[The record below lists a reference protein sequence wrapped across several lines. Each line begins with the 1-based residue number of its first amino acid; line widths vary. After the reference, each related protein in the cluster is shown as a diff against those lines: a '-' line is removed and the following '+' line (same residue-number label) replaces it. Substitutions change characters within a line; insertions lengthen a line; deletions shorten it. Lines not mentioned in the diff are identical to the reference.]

1 MVGRTPGAPGLV
13 LILLGLAAPARAG
26 DVVSPGPDAVAVTIY
41 RDGPARTADLVR
53 RARVDAQGLALVVE
67 TRAIDLPAGR
77 SRLVFQ
83 GVAEGILPQSV
94 ALDGLGARLV
104 ERDFDRDLLSPATLL
119 AHAVG
124 TRVTVART
132 EEKTGRELRAP
143 AILVSGPDGVMLDF
157 SGRVEALHCGGERE
171 RILFDHAPPGL
182 NDRPTLSVL
191 VDAPRARH
199 VRARLSYLATGL
211 DWSADYVARIARDG
225 HTLDLTGWIT
235 LVNRGATGFGD
246 APTQVVAGHL
256 ARIPVDRQEPAVPSV
271 QAHCWPGQTTH
282 AGWLDRNPPP
292 VQPRPPAVIPLAMPP
307 PPPVMAR
314 AAMPLLARARVIESN
329 LGDYKLYALAEPT
342 TVAAR
347 QTKQVMFLDQPAVT
361 FETVYSRQVVDYAGQ
376 AYVPPAPA
384 RTVLRFENKA
394 ASGLGRALPSGG
406 VQIRQ
411 PRAAAGGRDL
421 LVGEYSLSRDVPV
434 GEPFELDL
442 GEASDI
448 TVSKTV
454 TGMTPDGRGHVLR
467 DLDVRAT
474 NAKPYPVTLEIR
486 HPRLG
491 APGFQVVA
499 ESQPHGLKAGDPL
512 WRLTVPA
519 RDAVDLTY
527 RVRLDA
533 H

>member
-1 MVGRTPGAPGLV
+1 M
-13 LILLGLAAPARAG
+13 LLAFAAPAYAT
-26 DVVSPGPDAVAVTIY
+26 DVTSAGPDSVAVTIY
-41 RDGPARTADLVR
+41 RDTPARTADLIR
-53 RARVDAQGLALVVE
+53 RGGNDTQGLALVVE

-83 GVAEGILPQSV
+83 GVAEGMIPQSV
-94 ALDGLGARLV
+94 ALEGAGVRLV
-104 ERDFDRDLLSPATLL
+104 ERDFDRDLLSPGTLL

-124 TRVTVART
+124 TKVTVARSDA
-132 EEKTGRELRAP
+132 KTGRERQEP
-143 AILVSGPDGVMLDF
+143 AILLSGPDGVMLDF
-157 SGRVEALHCGGERE
+157 GGRVEALHCGGERE
-171 RILFDHAPPGL
+171 RIIFDHAPPGL
-182 NDRPTLSVL
+182 TDRPTLSVL
-191 VDAPRARH
+191 VEAPQARH

-211 DWSADYVARIARDG
+211 DWSADYVARIAGDG
-225 HTLDLTGWIT
+225 RSLNLTGWIT

-256 ARIPVDRQEPAVPSV
+256 ARIPVDRPHPEIPRVETG
-271 QAHCWPGQTTH
+271 CWPGQTTH

-292 VQPRPPAVIPLAMPP
+292 VQPRPPAVIPLAMPAP
-307 PPPVMAR
+307 PPMMAR

-361 FETVYSRQVVDYAGQ
+361 FETVYSRQVLDYAGQ
-376 AYVPPAPA
+376 AYLPPAGA
-384 RTVLRFENKA
+384 ETVLRFENTA
-394 ASGLGRALPSGG
+394 ADGLGRALPSGG

-421 LVGEYSLSRDVPV
+421 MVGEYALTRDVPV
-434 GEPFELDL
+434 GEPFELSL

-454 TGMTPDGRGHVLR
+454 TGIKADGRGHVLR
-467 DLDVRAT
+467 DLTVRAT

-486 HPRLG
+486 HPRLS

-499 ESQPHGLKAGDPL
+499 ESQPHGLKSGDPL
-512 WRLTVPA
+512 WRLSLPA
-519 RDAVDLTY
+519 QDAVDLTY
-527 RVRLDA
+527 TVRLDA
-533 H
+533 R